1 MGMFKKR
8 VKVSNP
14 NDSTKFFEADFWVD
28 TGALY
33 SFIPE
38 EFLETI
44 GFVPSETRSMVFA
57 DGRIGRCPFGY
68 CNLEIEGLDAIN
80 TCPVVAGTKGSIFLL
95 GATALENFGV
105 EADPVNK
112 KLNPVLAIIGGFIA
126 SK

>member
-1 MGMFKKR
+1 MFKQK
-8 VKVSNP
+8 VKVTNP
-14 NDSTKFFEADFWVD
+14 KDESKFFEEEFWID
-28 TGALY
+28 SGAMY

-38 EFLETI
+38 DFLEKI
-44 GFVPSETRSMVFA
+44 GFEPSETRSMVFA

-68 CNLEIEGLDAIN
+68 CIFEIEGMEAKNI
-80 TCPVVAGTKGSIFLL
+80 CPVVSGTKGSIFLL

-105 EADPVNK
+105 AADPINK